1 MCDKIPFENVFKYQK
16 KKKFWEDKLD
26 FKEIYDF
33 VNMSVISDTQH
44 NLIPVMLS
52 LFYCIVLSITKSD

>member
-1 MCDKIPFENVFKYQK
+1 MFDKIPFGNVFKYQ

-33 VNMSVISDTQH
+33 VNMSVISDMPH

-52 LFYCIVLSITKSD
+52 LFYFIVLSITKSD

>member
-1 MCDKIPFENVFKYQK
+1 MFDKIPFGNVFKYQ

-33 VNMSVISDTQH
+33 VNMSVIPTC
-44 NLIPVMLS
+44 NTIW
-52 LFYCIVLSITKSD
+52 YR